1 MIEYDPQNW
10 RSHLFDIKGSMLREI
25 RARILVPLL
34 WAAAVTLMYE
44 WWHFGDKPEERTAML
59 PTTMHVLIG
68 TALGMLLV
76 FRTNSSYDRFWEGRR
91 MWGNIINES
100 RNLARLGGVALA
112 AVPELRERMF
122 AWLIAFPVA
131 AMNQLRGRAKELG
144 VAAEKL
150 SEEERRLALDHQH
163 VPLAIARK
171 ITCCLDEAR
180 QRGAIS
186 DYHFIALDQNV
197 QLLVDY
203 LGACERIHRTPMP
216 FAYMVHLRRV
226 ILIYCYSLPLALV
239 ADFSWWT
246 IPATFF
252 VGFVL
257 LGIEE
262 IGVEIEDPF
271 GNDDNDL
278 PLEAFCETIRKNVE
292 EMSAAGGQPAPHVTP
307 AHSNALIPPAVRQ

>member
-1 MIEYDPQNW
+1 M
-10 RSHLFDIKGSMLREI
+10 F
-25 RARILVPLL
+25 
-34 WAAAVTLMYE
+34 
-44 WWHFGDKPEERTAML
+44 
-59 PTTMHVLIG
+59 PTTIHMLIG

-100 RNLARLGGVALA
+100 RNLARLGGVALRS
-112 AVPELRERMF
+112 VPELRGRMQS
-122 AWLIAFPVA
+122 WLIAFPVT
-131 AMNQLRGRAKELG
+131 AMHHLRGRPQALG
-144 VAAEKL
+144 PATDRLPAEEVSRTL
-150 SEEERRLALDHQH
+150 GSNH
-163 VPLAIARK
+163 VPLAVARE
-171 ITCCLDEAR
+171 ITCSLEAAR
-180 QRGAIS
+180 EQQAIS
-186 DYHFIALDQNV
+186 EHVFVALDQNV

-239 ADFSWWT
+239 RDFGWWT

-252 VGFVL
+252 VAFVL

-271 GNDDNDL
+271 GDDDNDL
-278 PLEAFCETIRKNVE
+278 PLESFCETIRRNVE
-292 EMSAAGGQPAPHVTP
+292 ETTG
-307 AHSNALIPPAVRQ
+307 

>member
-1 MIEYDPQNW
+1 MIEYDPHNW
-10 RSHLFDIKGSMLREI
+10 RPHLFDIKGSMLREI
-25 RARILVPLL
+25 RGRIFVPLL
-34 WAAAVTLMYE
+34 WAAAVTGAYE
-44 WWHFGDKPEERTAML
+44 WWQWHVKLPDRYAMF
-59 PTTMHVLIG
+59 PPTMHLLIG

-100 RNLARLGGVALA
+100 RNLARFGSISLA
-112 AVPELRERMF
+112 RVPEVRLRLF
-122 AWLIAFPVA
+122 AWLTVFPVA
-131 AMNQLRGRAKELG
+131 AMNQLRGTVKELG
-144 VAAEKL
+144 AACDQVPPQELSRALGQQNVA
-150 SEEERRLALDHQH
+150 
-163 VPLAIARK
+163 LAISRQM
-171 ITCCLDEAR
+171 TGCLDEAR

-186 DYHFIALDQNV
+186 EYVFVALDQNV

-239 ADFSWWT
+239 RDFGWWT
-246 IPATFF
+246 IPANFF
-252 VGFVL
+252 VAFVL

-271 GNDDNDL
+271 GTDDNDL
-278 PLEAFCETIRKNVE
+278 PLEAFCETIRRNVE
-292 EMSAAGGQPAPHVTP
+292 QMAGTP
-307 AHSNALIPPAVRQ
+307 EEPSTP

>member
-1 MIEYDPQNW
+1 MIEYDPHDW

-25 RARILVPLL
+25 RLRVIVPLL
-34 WAAAVTLMYE
+34 WAAAVTGAYE
-44 WWHFGDKPEERTAML
+44 WWQWNVKLADRHAML
-59 PTTMHVLIG
+59 PTTIHVLIG

-100 RNLARLGGVALA
+100 RNLARLGSVSLA
-112 AVPELRERMF
+112 GVPEIRGRMF

-131 AMNQLRGRAKELG
+131 VMQQLRGRVKELG

-150 SEEERRLALDHQH
+150 SESERCEAEGQQH
-163 VPLAIARK
+163 VPLAITRQL
-171 ITCCLDEAR
+171 TNCLAEAR
-180 QRGAIS
+180 ERGAIS
-186 DYHFIALDQNV
+186 EYLFVALDQNV

-216 FAYMVHLRRV
+216 FAYMVHVRRV
-226 ILIYCYSLPLALV
+226 ILLYCYSLPLALV
-239 ADFSWWT
+239 KDFGWWT
-246 IPATFF
+246 IPATLF
-252 VGFVL
+252 VAFVL

-271 GNDDNDL
+271 GTDDNDL
-278 PLEAFCETIRKNVE
+278 PLEAFCETIRRNVE
-292 EMSAAGGQPAPHVTP
+292 EMAATPEEPTAP
-307 AHSNALIPPAVRQ
+307 